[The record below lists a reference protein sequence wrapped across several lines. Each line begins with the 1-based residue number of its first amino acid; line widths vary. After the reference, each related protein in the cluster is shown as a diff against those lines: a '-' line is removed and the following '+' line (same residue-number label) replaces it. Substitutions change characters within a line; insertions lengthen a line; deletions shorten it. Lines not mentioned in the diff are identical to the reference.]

1 MESVSLTSIFR
12 SLTTLACAANDV
24 MTYVGSLFLI
34 SPLPSSFVQFAQGNL
49 IYLALITERVP
60 IIGPFTPSHVGGNAG
75 NILFSEVFDLD
86 YLSERIGMPVLEWN
100 EVKNL
105 SDPEIEDIGCWSVW
119 EAVQVRESGPRGTN
133 ALALQ
138 GLGEQMHI
146 SVKRL
151 GN

>member
-1 MESVSLTSIFR
+1 
-12 SLTTLACAANDV
+12 
-24 MTYVGSLFLI
+24 MTYVGSLFPI
-34 SPLPSSFVQFAQGNL
+34 SPLPSSFAQCAQGNL

-60 IIGPFTPSHVGGNAG
+60 IVGPFTPSHVGGNAG
-75 NILFSEVFDLD
+75 NIPFGEVFDLD